1 MYSTTSVWRN
11 IKDGILEYMED
22 MHAKRLK
29 REYEATT
36 LRRRE
41 PASEFLQAFKK
52 SKLHEGQIMPE
63 GPDFCNLD
71 IVKEILLQPVDV
83 VVNTNS
89 FDAILPILPSAL
101 TQWREGLHCDML
113 ELIKRHDRTQ
123 QMVYLECSDD
133 GTYYD
138 ALAPALRLSEQEY
151 ARELE
156 LATTVFRCNS
166 CTWTPLLYSLDYED
180 DDYSRVNTL
189 LFYPQVLGHRCLTR
203 ESLGYWDSLHDNDY
217 TRRLSNEQ
225 FMSRTCWGRK
235 GLAVDSPASKVA
247 KKFVQMA
254 GLDPLTATVHDM
266 DCLDLRFSC
275 LICIKSPTKSKPAR
289 VVLDNSGAVV
299 PLLTWRA
306 AVCLRTSVLLQQD

>member
-1 MYSTTSVWRN
+1 
-11 IKDGILEYMED
+11 

-71 IVKEILLQPVDV
+71 IVREILLQPVDV
-83 VVNTNS
+83 VVNANS
-89 FDAILPILPSAL
+89 FDDILPILPSAL
-101 TQWREGLHCDML
+101 AQWREGLRRDML

-123 QMVYLECSDD
+123 QIVYLECGDD

-156 LATTVFRCNS
+156 LATTVFRCSS
-166 CTWTPLLYSLDYED
+166 CSWTPVLSLVDYED
-180 DDYSRVNTL
+180 DDYSRTNTL
-189 LFYPQVLGHRCLTR
+189 LFYPQVLGHQCLTR

-225 FMSRTCWGRK
+225 FVSRTCWGRK
-235 GLAVDSPASKVA
+235 GLAVDSVASKVA

-275 LICIKSPTKSKPAR
+275 LICIKSPAKSKPAR
-289 VVLDNSGAVV
+289 VVSDNSGAVV

-306 AVCLRTSVLLQQD
+306 AVCLRTSVLHQQY